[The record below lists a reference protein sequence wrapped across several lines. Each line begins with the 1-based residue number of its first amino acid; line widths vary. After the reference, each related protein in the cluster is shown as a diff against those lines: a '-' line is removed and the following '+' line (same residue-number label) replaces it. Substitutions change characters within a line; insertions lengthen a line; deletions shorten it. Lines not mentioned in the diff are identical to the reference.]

1 MEVIYRTMI
10 SARKPWQSADAGE
23 PVKAITEQ
31 EQKKIDKCL
40 CCPFAECVDCLSKK
54 IAAAKRES
62 AHDAREVIVILLGQG
77 LSVSEVARRTGCAR
91 STVRYYRERKN
102 ESWKKSS

>member
-1 MEVIYRTMI
+1 MEVTYRTMI

-23 PVKAITEQ
+23 PVKEITEQ

-54 IAAAKRES
+54 IAAARRENT
-62 AHDAREVIVILLGQG
+62 HNAREVIVILLGQG

-91 STVRYYRERKN
+91 RTVRYYRERKN
-102 ESWKKSS
+102 GK